1 MKIEFLL
8 KTDSGYPTDAD
19 FTGEHQRRRF
29 SSTLPRATG
38 SQPKSGYLFKKK
50 FPDLWRRS
58 SSKTRHATEL
68 EKIELR
74 ISAEITRS

>member
-1 MKIEFLL
+1 MRILRVSISEGALAPCYRAPQGHNQSQDIFL
-8 KTDSGYPTDAD
+8 KV
-19 FTGEHQRRRF
+19 F
-29 SSTLPRATG
+29 
-38 SQPKSGYLFKKK
+38 

-68 EKIELR
+68 EKIKLR